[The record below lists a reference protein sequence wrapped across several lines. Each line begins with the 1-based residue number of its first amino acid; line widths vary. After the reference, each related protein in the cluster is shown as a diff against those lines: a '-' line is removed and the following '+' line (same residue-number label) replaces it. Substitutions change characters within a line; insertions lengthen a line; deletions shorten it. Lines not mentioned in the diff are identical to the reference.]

1 MTYSDERPAAADQD
15 AGDDH
20 AIDLDATPARQGRLG
35 RPVFWVLVGSTSLA
49 VVALFAAWAFQSDK
63 LRSVQ
68 DNERPSA
75 AEVQHYSSAAPVPTR
90 SPAPYPVRG

>member
-1 MTYSDERPAAADQD
+1 MTYSSEHPASDENPAPADE
-15 AGDDH
+15 H

-49 VVALFAAWAFQSDK
+49 VVALFAAWVFQSDK

-68 DNERPSA
+68 NNERPTA
-75 AEVQHYSSAAPVPTR
+75 AQLQHYSSAAPVPTR
-90 SPAPYPVRG
+90 APAHQAGG